1 MTVCVSL
8 AVNDCIVFAADS
20 AATLVTTDST
30 TGESSVLNVYQHGDK
45 VFNLYKGLPLVA
57 MTCGMG
63 NVGQASIGTLA
74 KELRRRMQKG
84 SAEWTLDRSNYR
96 VIDVVQLARKL
107 IFEERYAALNPLP
120 PAPHSL
126 EFFVG
131 GYGSD
136 YDSGHEVWKISI
148 VDGKC
153 SDPISLVDA
162 GKMGL
167 HVGGQQE
174 PIVRL
179 VGGFD
184 PALVDELIRNGVKND
199 DALAFAQQLRAKVE
213 AALIWPTMP
222 VQDAIDLASFLV
234 DLTTKYFRF
243 LPGADIVGGHTDLA
257 VVTKYEGFKWI
268 KRKHFYSPALNPL
281 ETDHA

>member
-20 AATLVTTDST
+20 ASTLVTTDAT
-30 TGESSVLNVYQHGDK
+30 TGASSVLNVYQHGDK

-84 SAEWTLDRSNYR
+84 ASEWILDRQNYK
-96 VIDVVQLARKL
+96 VIDVVRLARKL
-107 IFEERYAALNPLP
+107 IFEERYSALSPLP

-126 EFFVG
+126 EFFIG

-148 VDGKC
+148 VDGNC
-153 SDPISLVDA
+153 SDPVPLVDA
-162 GKMGL
+162 GRMGL

-184 PALVDELIRNGVKND
+184 PALVDELMANGVKD
-199 DALAFAQQLRAKVE
+199 SDAVAFAQQLRTKVE

>member
-20 AATLVTTDST
+20 AATLVTTNVDTHQSQI
-30 TGESSVLNVYQHGDK
+30 LNVYQHGDK

-74 KELRRRMQKG
+74 KELRRRMLKG
-84 SAEWTLDRSNYR
+84 SAEWLLDPDNYK
-96 VIDVVQLARKL
+96 VIDVVTLARKL
-107 IFEERYAALNPLP
+107 IYEEKFKTLEP
-120 PAPHSL
+120 PPAAPHSL

-136 YDSGHEVWKISI
+136 FDSGHEVWKISI

-153 SDPISLVDA
+153 TEPILLV
-162 GKMGL
+162 GSGSMGL
-167 HVGGQQE
+167 HVGGQVA
-174 PIVRL
+174 PINRL

-184 PALVDELIRNGVKND
+184 PALERELVSVGATPE
-199 DALAFAQQLRAKVE
+199 DAAAFASQLRGNV
-213 AALIWPTMP
+213 AAPLVWPTMP

-234 DLTTKYFRF
+234 ELTTKYFRF
-243 LPGADIVGGHTDLA
+243 LPGGRHCRRAYRSRGSNQIRR
-257 VVTKYEGFKWI
+257 I
-268 KRKHFYSPALNPL
+268 
-281 ETDHA
+281 